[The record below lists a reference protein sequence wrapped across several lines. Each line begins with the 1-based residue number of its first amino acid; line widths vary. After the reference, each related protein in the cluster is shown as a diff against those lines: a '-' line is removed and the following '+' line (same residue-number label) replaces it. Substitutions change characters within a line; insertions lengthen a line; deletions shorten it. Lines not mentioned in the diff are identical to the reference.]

1 MGYTLNIPRYTSK
14 DFPIMIGSMIPM
26 TVLIN
31 YFLWDREYW
40 NDPGILIPATLVTL
54 LSLCLAYVFFGM
66 VAISLRQR
74 FPHEKQSTKRLTIS
88 IFLFIL
94 MSGIYLSLLLRT
106 YDNFTFLGYNFREAD
121 FPKAF
126 AILVVMNI
134 FLTFLNEGVSRFENY
149 KVTIRETEQLKKE
162 YMQSQLLGLKSQL
175 NPHFL
180 FNSLNTLSSL
190 IHEDAETAEEFLDH
204 MSKVYRYL
212 LRNNDEQL
220 VTLATEFN
228 FIESYYYL
236 LKARHCDA
244 IHLHLDADIDL
255 DDYLIPPLTLQMI
268 MESAINQ
275 NTLSKENPLNIQIA
289 AVKKCLVITNSIQP
303 KINMTET
310 PDLALENIS
319 NKMKL
324 LCQRD
329 IVIETKLDCC
339 LRIIKIPLIAQKDLA
354 LA

>member
-1 MGYTLNIPRYTSK
+1 MGFNLNIPTYTSK
-14 DFPIMIGSMIPM
+14 DIPIMFGSMIPM

-31 YFLWDREYW
+31 YFLWDNEYW
-40 NDPGILIPATLVTL
+40 NHAGILFPATIVTL
-54 LSLCLAYVFFGM
+54 FSLCLAYIFFGM

-74 FPHEKQSTKRLTIS
+74 FPHEKQSFKRLCLS
-88 IFLFIL
+88 ILLFIL
-94 MSGIYLSLLLRT
+94 MSGVYLSLLLRA
-106 YDNFTFLGYNFREAD
+106 YDYFHFLGYNFREVD

-149 KVTIRETEQLKKE
+149 RVTIRQTEQLKKE

-190 IHEDAETAEEFLDH
+190 IHEDAEIAEEFLDH

-220 VTLATEFN
+220 VSLSTEIS
-228 FIESYYYL
+228 FIQSYFFI
-236 LKARHCDA
+236 LKSRHSEGIFLKIDA
-244 IHLHLDADIDL
+244 ELEM

-268 MESAINQ
+268 MESAVNQ
-275 NTLSKENPLNIQIA
+275 NSLSKANPLVINIH
-289 AVKKCLVITNSIQP
+289 AVKKCLVITNTIQP
-303 KINMTET
+303 KINKEEG

-319 NKMKL
+319 KKMKL
-324 LCQRD
+324 LCDRD
-329 IVIETKLDCC
+329 ISIEIKIDCC
-339 LRIIKIPLIAQKDLA
+339 QRIIKIPLIAQKDLVPA
-354 LA
+354 

>member
-1 MGYTLNIPRYTSK
+1 MGFNLNIPRYTTK
-14 DFPIMIGSMIPM
+14 DVPIMIGSMLPM

-31 YFLWDREYW
+31 YFLWDTEYW

-74 FPHEKQSTKRLTIS
+74 FPHEKQSFKRLAIS
-88 IFLFIL
+88 IILFIL
-94 MSGIYLSLLLRT
+94 MSGVYLSLLLRT
-106 YDNFTFLGYNFREAD
+106 YDALTFLGYNFREAD

-149 KVTIRETEQLKKE
+149 RVTIRETEQLKKE

-220 VTLATEFN
+220 VTLGTEFN
-228 FIESYYYL
+228 FIESYFYL
-236 LKARHCDA
+236 LKARHCDG
-244 IHLHLDADIDL
+244 IHLHLDADLEL
-255 DDYLIPPLTLQMI
+255 DEYLIPPLTLQMI
-268 MESAINQ
+268 IESAINQ
-275 NTLSKENPLNIQIA
+275 NTLCKENPLNIHIA

-303 KINMTET
+303 KINMNDA

-329 IVIETKLDCC
+329 ISIETKLDCC
-339 LRIIKIPLIAQKDLA
+339 ERIIKIPLIAQKDLA